1 MSGRSSGGR
10 AAEGPGASDVLV
22 VADRVH
28 TLRPGG
34 PRTARPLPDA
44 LLARAGEVAAVGPAD
59 RLRAAASDATVVDL
73 RGSVVTPGLTDC
85 HLHLLEWARSRREV
99 DLSRASSPEGAAEAV
114 ARGAGGG
121 DGAARGGWIRG
132 HGWSRHR
139 LGGFPDRS
147 DLDARVPDRPVALQ
161 SHDMHAMWLN
171 TEALR
176 RLGLDEDT
184 PDPDD
189 GRLVRESDGR
199 LTGVLLEGAVQIAAE
214 GMPAPG
220 DEELME
226 DVREAQAALHRE
238 GFTGVHSIEMHG
250 SGFRSLRLLRRLRE
264 RDEMRLRVLQHL
276 PHRLLEPAVELG
288 LRSGYGDEMLR
299 VGAMK
304 FYLDGTLGSGTA
316 WLAEPGAAAD
326 AGEPLIPPREFRARV
341 EAAAAA
347 GLSSAVHAIG
357 DAAVREA
364 AECLSGAADGDLPV
378 PPRVEH
384 AQLIDPDRLS
394 RDLAAGL
401 VFSVQPTHLFSDWR
415 DAEEQ
420 WGPERC
426 RGAFALQT
434 LLDRDGT
441 LAFGSDAPVEPPDPG
456 RALFAATT
464 RRGLDGEP
472 SGGWHPEQRISVR
485 EAFHAFT
492 TGAAAAAGEEG
503 RGGRLLPGFRA
514 DLTAWD
520 RDPLAAVGRGLLE
533 MEPVAT
539 LVGGEVVWR
548 A

>member
-1 MSGRSSGGR
+1 MIGRTDEAGESS
-10 AAEGPGASDVLV
+10 DLLV

-44 LLARAGEVAAVGPAD
+44 LLVRAGDVAAVGTAD
-59 RLRAAASDATVVDL
+59 RLRAAASAPAVLDL

-114 ARGAGGG
+114 ARRAEGGE
-121 DGAARGGWIRG
+121 AADAGWIRG

-147 DLDARVPDRPVALQ
+147 DLDARVSHRPVALQ
-161 SHDMHAMWLN
+161 SHDMHALWLN
-171 TEALR
+171 SEALR
-176 RLGLDEDT
+176 RLGLDADT
-184 PDPDD
+184 PDPAD
-189 GRLVRESDGR
+189 GRLVRDSDGR
-199 LTGVLLEGAVQIAAE
+199 LTGVLLESAVRLATG

-220 DEELME
+220 DEEALD

-264 RDEMRLRVLQHL
+264 RDELRLRVLQHI
-276 PHRLLEPAVELG
+276 PHGLLESAVELG

-299 VGAMK
+299 VGALK
-304 FYLDGTLGSGTA
+304 YYLDGTLGSGTA
-316 WLAEPGAAAD
+316 WLTGPGPGAD
-326 AGEPLIPPREFRARV
+326 AGEPLLPPREFRARV
-341 EAAAAA
+341 ESAAAA

-357 DAAVREA
+357 DAAVLEA
-364 AECLSGAADGDLPV
+364 AECLSGAADGGLPM
-378 PPRVEH
+378 PPRIEH
-384 AQLIDPDRLS
+384 AQLIDPGRLS
-394 RDLAAGL
+394 RDLATGL

-420 WGPERC
+420 WGSERC

-441 LAFGSDAPVEPPDPG
+441 LAFGSDAPVEPPGPG

-492 TGAAAAAGEEG
+492 TGAAAAGGEEG

-539 LVGGEVVWR
+539 VVGGEVVWR